1 MSTSPV
7 EAPDLADVFRAY
19 PHGVPE
25 LLAYHDILLRGE
37 SDLSIS
43 ERELI
48 AAYVSGINAC
58 GFCFGAHSI
67 IASAFGLSE
76 VLIRAL
82 VDDLEAAPVEQRLKS
97 LLHYVGKLT
106 RTPARVTEQD
116 RAQVYAAGWSARALH
131 DAVATCALFN
141 FMNRLVE
148 GMGVRTSPAI
158 QAAQRERHDAAAQ
171 QYDRSPYVN
180 YGRRIGVVA
189 ARPDASQ
196 AEGT

>member
-1 MSTSPV
+1 MNTSPS
-7 EAPDLADVFRAY
+7 EAPDLADVFRAF

-37 SDLSIS
+37 SDLSVAQ
-43 ERELI
+43 RELI

-67 IASAFGLSE
+67 IASTFGLSE
-76 VLIRAL
+76 DLIRAL
-82 VDDLEAAPVEQRLKS
+82 VDDLDAAPVEPRLKA
-97 LLHYVGKLT
+97 LLQHIGKLT

-116 RAQVYAAGWSARALH
+116 RAHVYAAGWSARALH

-141 FMNRLVE
+141 FMNRIVE

-158 QAAQRERHDAAAQ
+158 QAAQRERHGEAALQ
-171 QYDRSPYVN
+171 NDRSPYIN
-180 YGRRIGVVA
+180 YGRRIGVLPPLPGGPQ
-189 ARPDASQ
+189 PDD
-196 AEGT
+196 T

>member
-1 MSTSPV
+1 MSTNPS

-25 LLAYHDILLRGE
+25 LLAYHDILLRGA
-37 SDLSIS
+37 SDLSVAQ
-43 ERELI
+43 RELI

-67 IASAFGLSE
+67 IASTFGVSE
-76 VLIRAL
+76 DLIRAL
-82 VDDLEAAPVEQRLKS
+82 VDDLDAAPVEQRLKS
-97 LLHYVGKLT
+97 LLYYVGKLT

-148 GMGVRTSPAI
+148 GMGVRTSSAI
-158 QAAQRERHDAAAQ
+158 QAAQRERHGAAPQ
-171 QYDRSPYVN
+171 QNDPSPYMN
-180 YGRRIGVVA
+180 YGRRIGVVPPL
-189 ARPDASQ
+189 PDVPQ
-196 AEGT
+196 PDDT